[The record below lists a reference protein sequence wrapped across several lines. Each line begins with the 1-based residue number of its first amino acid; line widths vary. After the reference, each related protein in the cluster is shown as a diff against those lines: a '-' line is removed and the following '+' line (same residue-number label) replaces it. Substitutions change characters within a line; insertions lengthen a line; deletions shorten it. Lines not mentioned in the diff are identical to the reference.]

1 MKVYMVAKIIKWF
14 KGLFKSK
21 PVKVKKRFISDDE
34 FNDMKKKREDKLNSI
49 LDRISKEGYDSLSQ
63 HEKNF
68 LNNYKK

>member
-1 MKVYMVAKIIKWF
+1 MFNWLKK
-14 KGLFKSK
+14 LFKSK
-21 PVKVKKRFISDDE
+21 PNKVKKRFISDDE
-34 FNDMKKKREDKLNSI
+34 FNAMKKGREDKLNSI

>member
-1 MKVYMVAKIIKWF
+1 MSILKWF
-14 KGLFKSK
+14 KNLFKSK
-21 PVKVKKRFISDDE
+21 PKQVRKRVISDDE
-34 FNDMKKKREDKLNSI
+34 FNAMKKGREDKLNSI

>member
-1 MKVYMVAKIIKWF
+1 MFNWLKN
-14 KGLFKSK
+14 LFKSK
-21 PVKVKKRFISDDE
+21 PNKVKKRSISDDE
-34 FNDMKKKREDKLNSI
+34 FNAMKKGREDKLNSI

>member
-1 MKVYMVAKIIKWF
+1 MFMSILKWIKS
-14 KGLFKSK
+14 LFKSK
-21 PVKVKKRFISDDE
+21 SETKQIRKRVISDDE
-34 FNDMKKKREDKLNSI
+34 FNDMRKRREDKLNSI

>member
-1 MKVYMVAKIIKWF
+1 MFNWF
-14 KGLFKSK
+14 KNLFKSK
-21 PVKVKKRFISDDE
+21 PNKIKKRLISDDE